1 MNVMRGT
8 IDRGSTDTWAL
19 AKAPAPPVAVT
30 IDLRGIWD
38 VLRRRWRAIIA
49 VMLSFAAIAAI
60 VSLMLPARY
69 VATARILI
77 DPYGLQIV
85 QNDLTSKPSQSEN
98 LLADVESQL
107 QVITSDS
114 VLSKVVAREHLA
126 DDVEFGKAP
135 PSLIGEALALIIGSQ
150 AVPQDPAEKALRILR
165 TRVQVQR
172 PEKTFVINLSVSS
185 RNPQR
190 AAQIANAIAS
200 VYLEDQT
207 QARSQAA
214 GRAEQALTGRLN
226 ELREHARQSDAAV
239 EEYKARNKIIGA
251 GGELLSEQQLSQLNA
266 QLSAARQ
273 RATEQRAR
281 YEEIERLRAKHAE
294 PDSFGEVTESKPFS
308 DLRARYAAAKQAEAN
323 AVMELGPRHPAL
335 RNMVAQ
341 TTQVRRLIDDEVTRM
356 GRTAL
361 SDVNRAEANQ
371 KKVERQLETAKQGAL
386 VTNESLVKLR
396 DLEREAESNR
406 AIYAAFLNRAKE
418 INEQRAIDTTN
429 SRVISAASPPLE
441 KSGPPR
447 TLIVAGSLMLGFI
460 GGIGFALF
468 REQFDPLVRSVAHVV
483 NGVGIPVL
491 ATVPDTLRVSGKS
504 SWPTLLDVP
513 VFPAGS
519 KAFNAMVKLR
529 DALPSGG
536 RGMSS
541 RSVMVTALAEK
552 NPHTIIAVNLA
563 LVAATGG
570 ESVFVVDDLKRQ
582 LVLRRSGALDGRAG
596 AVEGSEEGSVV
607 RLQNNLAWT
616 TSSSGA
622 PTDDGDVVA
631 RAHGLHQ
638 AIVDKIGKFDLIVID
653 SVPRFSDRALRPI
666 VQDVDD
672 VLFVVTAGQTRKDDL
687 RRAVEAVNAIEAVVR
702 GAILVG
708 VREEAD
714 G

>member
-8 IDRGSTDTWAL
+8 IDRGSTDTWTV
-19 AKAPAPPVAVT
+19 AKAPAAPVAAT

-38 VLRRRWRAIIA
+38 VLRRRWLSIVAIMLGFAVVAAII
-49 VMLSFAAIAAI
+49 
-60 VSLMLPARY
+60 SLLLPVRY
-69 VATARILI
+69 IATARILI

-107 QVITSDS
+107 QVITSDT

-126 DDVEFGKAP
+126 DDAEFGKAP
-135 PSLIGEALALIIGSQ
+135 PSLLADALALIIGSQ
-150 AVPQDPAEKALRILR
+150 GVPQDPAEKALRILR

-251 GGELLSEQQLSQLNA
+251 SGELLSEQQLSQLNA

-273 RATEQRAR
+273 RTTEQRAR
-281 YEEIERLRAKHAE
+281 YDEIERLRAKHAE

-341 TTQVRRLIDDEVTRM
+341 TSQVRRLIDDEVTRM

-361 SDVNRAEANQ
+361 SDLNRAEANQ
-371 KKVERQLETAKQGAL
+371 KKVERQFETAKQGAL

-447 TLIVAGSLMLGFI
+447 TLIVAGSLIFGLI
-460 GGIGFALF
+460 GGIGFALL
-468 REQFDPLVRSVAHVV
+468 REQFDPMIRSVAQVV
-483 NGVGIPVL
+483 NDLGIPVL
-491 ATVPDTLRVSGKS
+491 ATVPKMLRAGGKS
-504 SWPTLLDVP
+504 PQPGLLDVP
-513 VFPAGS
+513 MFPAGS
-519 KAFNAMVKLR
+519 DAFKAMIKLR
-529 DALPSGG
+529 DTLPSGG
-536 RGMSS
+536 RGT
-541 RSVMVTALAEK
+541 RSIMVTALGEQS
-552 NPHTIIAVNLA
+552 PHAIFALNLA
-563 LVAATGG
+563 LVAAAGG
-570 ESVFVVDDLKRQ
+570 ESVFVIDGFKRQ
-582 LVLRRSGALDGRAG
+582 LVLRKYGVVDGGAG
-596 AVEGSEEGSVV
+596 AADGATDGSVV
-607 RLQNNLAWT
+607 RLQNNLTCT
-616 TSSSGA
+616 TLSSGGA
-622 PTDDGDVVA
+622 TSDDGDLVA

-638 AIVDKIGKFDLIVID
+638 SIIDKVGKFDLIVID
-653 SVPRFSDRALRPI
+653 FVPRFSDRALRPI
-666 VQDVDD
+666 IPDVDD
-672 VLFVVTAGQTRKDDL
+672 VLFVATAGQTRKEDL
-687 RRAVEAVNAIEAVVR
+687 RRAVDAVNAVKAVVR
-702 GAILVG
+702 GVILVG